1 MAVGFNAGTPKSG
14 MMEIGIALVLH
25 DRFSN
30 QAGQASAQIRKL
42 QLDARSAVQSNLIAA
57 GQIGKYGLTAFGVM
71 AAGVADM
78 VSYGVDFVDTMTTVE
93 AITEATADQYERL
106 NDIAMELGAQ
116 TMFSSQDIASG
127 MKYLAMAGNTAEEI
141 QDMIKGATYA
151 AGATG
156 MALGGK
162 GGAADVITNVM
173 RTFQLSGKDAAS
185 WVGDVMTKAT
195 LSANISM
202 QDLAA
207 SIRYAA
213 ADLTNLGYDLP
224 EVSAAIGTLGNM
236 GIQGSMAGTALAN
249 MARYLNKSISDPSY
263 KGNKFLK
270 SVGLTK
276 EDLTTADGHLKDL
289 YSIMKTISIATQ
301 KMDPTEL
308 NLFTTGVFGVR
319 GNRAAMALLRDLEGF
334 RKLYEKVGHT
344 EVGYAETMVEKRMKT
359 IAGQLNAMKS
369 TWENLKASFTQAAV
383 GVLIP
388 TFKTLTKVFDYI
400 REGLGTGFGKFSVGL
415 ALISGAVLGIGSA
428 FLTLRSKW
436 LMWKTDS
443 LITSTNLF
451 AVLSGGWRA
460 ATLSA
465 KQYEKILRGINIQQ
479 SIGIK
484 GNAGWA
490 ALAMGSVPGYTA
502 VLGKDGKPQ
511 VRRTTGRGQQFV
523 SKAEAEMVKKRA
535 LGMTAGAM
543 TTGVMGRGFSRLFPL
558 GSKLIRGLGKVAG
571 FMIGPWGL
579 AITGILTFMPLIIG
593 ALGGNKK
600 ATEANTSA
608 TNENTTSTNGLAQR
622 YDAENEAKRKAAEEA
637 RLAEERTHLI
647 GIINLLG
654 QLVDIE
660 KNGKN
665 INIKISPDGTLSVV
679 PNDDGDLNQNVR

>member
-57 GQIGKYGLTAFGVM
+57 GQIGKYGLAAFGAM

-78 VSYGVDFVDTMTTVE
+78 ISYGMEFVDTMTTVS
-93 AITEATADQYERL
+93 AITQGTVEQ
-106 NDIAMELGAQ
+106 MEDLKQVTMDLGAQ

-127 MKYLAMAGNTAEEI
+127 MKYLAMAGNTAEDIKGMI
-141 QDMIKGATYA
+141 QGATYA

-173 RTFQLSGKDAAS
+173 RTFQLSGKDAAD

-249 MARYLNKSISDPSY
+249 MARYLNKSISDPNY

-289 YSIMKTISIATQ
+289 YSILKIISTVT
-301 KMDPTEL
+301 KGMDPTEL

-319 GNRAAMALLRDLEGF
+319 GNRAAMALLRDLEGY
-334 RKLYEKVGHT
+334 RNLYEKVGHT
-344 EVGYAETMVEKRMKT
+344 EVGYAQSIVEKRMAT
-359 IAGQLNAMKS
+359 VSGQFNAMKS
-369 TWENLKASFTQAAV
+369 TWENLKASFTEAAS

-388 TFKTLTKVFDYI
+388 VFKTLTKVFDLI
-400 REGLGTGFGKFSVGL
+400 RKGLSTGFGKFTAGL
-415 ALISGAVLGIGSA
+415 ALISGTLVGIGSA
-428 FLTLRSKW
+428 FLVLRSRW

-465 KQYEKILRGINIQQ
+465 KQYERILRGINIQQ
-479 SIGIK
+479 SIGIR

-502 VLGKDGKPQ
+502 VMGKNGKPQ

-523 SKAEAEMVKKRA
+523 SKAEAQRVQRAA

-543 TTGVMGRGFSRLFPL
+543 TTGVMGKGFSRLFPL

-571 FMIGPWGL
+571 FMMGPWGF
-579 AITGILTFMPLIIG
+579 AITGILTFLPLIIG

-665 INIKISPDGTLSVV
+665 LNIRVSPDGTLSVV
-679 PNDDGDLNQNVR
+679 PDDDGDLSQNVR

>member
-1 MAVGFNAGTPKSG
+1 MALGFNAGVPKSG

-42 QLDARSAVQSNLIAA
+42 QMDARSAVQSNLIAA
-57 GQIGKYGLTAFGVM
+57 GQIGRYGLAAFGAM

-78 VSYGVDFVDTMTTVE
+78 ISYGIEFVDTMTTVE
-93 AITEATADQYERL
+93 AITEATTVQMTALKDV
-106 NDIAMELGAQ
+106 AMDLGAQ
-116 TMFSSQDIASG
+116 TMFSSQDITSG

-141 QDMIKGATYA
+141 KGMIRGATYA

-173 RTFQLSGKDAAS
+173 RTFQLSGEKAAN

-213 ADLTNLGYDLP
+213 ADMTNLGYTLP

-263 KGNKFLK
+263 KGHKFLE

-289 YSIMKTISIATQ
+289 YSIMKTIQLVT
-301 KMDPTEL
+301 KDLDPTEM
-308 NLFTTGVFGVR
+308 NLFTTGIFGVR
-319 GNRAAMALLRDLEGF
+319 GNRAAMALMRELEGF
-334 RKLYEKVGHT
+334 KSLYDKVGST
-344 EVGYAETMVEKRMKT
+344 EEGYAKSIVDQRMAT
-359 IAGQLNAMKS
+359 VAGQFNAMKS
-369 TWENLKASFTQAAV
+369 TWQNLKASFTEAAS

-388 TFKTLTKVFDYI
+388 VFNTLTKVFDAL
-400 REGLGTGFGKFSVGL
+400 RKGLSTGLGKFITGL
-415 ALISGAVLGIGSA
+415 ALISGTLVGISSA
-428 FLTLRSKW
+428 FMVIRSKW

-443 LITSTNLF
+443 IVGSRNLF
-451 AVLSGGWRA
+451 AVLAGGWKA

-465 KQYEKILRGINIQQ
+465 KQYQRILNGINIQQ
-479 SIGIK
+479 KLGVR
-484 GNAGWA
+484 GNPGWA
-490 ALAMGSVPGYTA
+490 ALAMGSVPGYSA
-502 VLGKDGKPQ
+502 SMSKSGRMV
-511 VRRTTGRGQQFV
+511 VRDAKGRFV
-523 SKAEAEMVKKRA
+523 SKAVANSVKKTA
-535 LGMTAGAM
+535 LGMSAGAM
-543 TTGVMGRGFSRLFPL
+543 TAGVL
-558 GSKLIRGLGKVAG
+558 GKGLSKFGAFGAGIGKVAG
-571 FMIGPWGL
+571 KLLGFLTGPWGF
-579 AITGILTFMPLIIG
+579 AITGILTFLPLIFG
-593 ALGGNKK
+593 ALSGNKK

-608 TNENTTSTNGLAQR
+608 QDSNTASVNSLSAK
-622 YDAENEAKRKAAEEA
+622 YDAESEAKRQAAEEA
-637 RLAEERTHLI
+637 RKAREREELV
-647 GIINLLG
+647 GIINILQQMLD
-654 QLVDIE
+654 QMRQ
-660 KNGKN
+660 GKN
-665 INIKISPDGTLSVV
+665 VNIRVTTPDGQTREVTDSDLS
-679 PNDDGDLNQNVR
+679 QNVR